1 MPWQP
6 PLPPGPPPP
15 PPYGP
20 VRARSRWLPAAIIGA
35 AIVIAAG
42 LVAGSLILNRDRAAA
57 PAAENA
63 TTTCEAWAQTRD
75 ALRAVPP
82 LPSDWTWKTP
92 NIDLLVKFQNGPVGY
107 ALDRFE
113 PQINSEPADV
123 AQAARNYLVVRRA
136 QMRALAD
143 RSYQPADGT
152 AVDAA
157 LSRLNELCKIPTNS
171 RPA

>member
-6 PLPPGPPPP
+6 PPLQPPPP

-20 VRARSRWLPAAIIGA
+20 GKVRSRWLPAAIIGS
-35 AIVIAAG
+35 AIVIAGG
-42 LVAGSLILNRDRAAA
+42 LVAGSLILKGDRAA
-57 PAAENA
+57 PVAE
-63 TTTCEAWAQTRD
+63 TGMTTCEAWAQTRD

-82 LPSDWTWKTP
+82 LPDGWTWRTP
-92 NIDLLVKFQNGPVGY
+92 NIDVLIKFQNGPVGY

-113 PQINSEPADV
+113 PQIQPEPAEV
-123 AQAARNYLVVRRA
+123 ARAAQDYLTARRA
-136 QMRALAD
+136 QMRSLAE
-143 RSYQPADGT
+143 RSYQPADGA

-157 LSRLNELCKIPTNS
+157 LERLNRLCNIPTNS